1 MKLRYRAPSGGG
13 TLELDDTA
21 TVGQLLESIKQ
32 ATGLSEVTVKY
43 GWPPRPL
50 NVDQADITLQALG
63 LQRESFTVVPVENVS
78 ATAPADA
85 SSAVPAASASGS
97 VFPSSEPPKS
107 IKDQNIS
114 VPMPETGSTLVLR
127 VMPDDNSC
135 LFTAVGGALR
145 GLPPS
150 PDGYPPE
157 RLRRIIVDH
166 IKDNP
171 EKYNEAILG
180 SSPDAYC
187 ARMLRP
193 DTWGGAIELG
203 IISETFGL
211 EICSVD
217 VRTSNVFKFGE
228 GQHELRCVLVYSD
241 IHYDRVAEVFV
252 EAQEEMDF
260 DVTRWAVDGSD
271 HVLQHTKEMC
281 RKLKEEHHYYTDT
294 SGFVVMC
301 NDCGWIGQGQKAL
314 AEHSLKTL
322 HTNITEIQD
331 TQ

>member
-1 MKLRYRAPSGGG
+1 
-13 TLELDDTA
+13 
-21 TVGQLLESIKQ
+21 
-32 ATGLSEVTVKY
+32 
-43 GWPPRPL
+43 
-50 NVDQADITLQALG
+50 
-63 LQRESFTVVPVENVS
+63 
-78 ATAPADA
+78 
-85 SSAVPAASASGS
+85 
-97 VFPSSEPPKS
+97 
-107 IKDQNIS
+107 
-114 VPMPETGSTLVLR
+114 
-127 VMPDDNSC
+127 MPDDNSC
-135 LFTAVGGALR
+135 LFTAVGGALQ
-145 GLPPS
+145 GLPDS
-150 PDGYPPE
+150 PAGYTPE

-171 EKYNEAILG
+171 AKYSTAILG
-180 SSPDAYC
+180 SSPDQYC

-203 IISETFGL
+203 ILSETFGI

-217 VRTSNVFKFGE
+217 VRTNSVFKFGE
-228 GQHELRCVLVYSD
+228 GQHELRCVVVYSD

-252 EAQEEMDF
+252 ENQEEMEF
-260 DVTRWAVDGSD
+260 DVTRWAVDSSD
-271 HVLQHTKEMC
+271 HVIQHTKEMC

-314 AEHSLKTL
+314 AEHSLKTK